1 MEPAARNLKKLNQNP
16 KLTEIILHSNL
27 NHNIT
32 SNRTNMVQ
40 RATDLSDS
48 SLDSNPDVDQIGKGI
63 KDCFCANANYVQNNQ
78 RKLLDRELRCSF
90 CQEMFVKPVT
100 LSCGHTFCRFCALNF
115 FLNNTLACE
124 VCKSTD
130 VFEHPFDLKINTI
143 LDSISRQLNP
153 KQYLRKLKIQNEN

>member
-1 MEPAARNLKKLNQNP
+1 M
-16 KLTEIILHSNL
+16 HSNF
-27 NHNIT
+27 NNNNMVMNKTFVTSKGPTDFSNSFT
-32 SNRTNMVQ
+32 SN
-40 RATDLSDS
+40 
-48 SLDSNPDVDQIGKGI
+48 SNLDVDLINDKGI

-100 LSCGHTFCRFCALNF
+100 LSCGHTFCRYCALDF
-115 FLNNTLACE
+115 FLNNTLACD

-153 KQYLRKLKIQNEN
+153 KQYIRKLKNQNENLVKNELN